1 MEFSKMFGLGRTFE
15 SHAML
20 ARCEREC
27 PGTELLKCQIGVI
40 PVLVDFALLLLS
52 TSRALAQ

>member
-1 MEFSKMFGLGRTFE
+1 MFGLGRTFE